1 MRKMIFSYKRR
12 ENAIWIIFKIP
23 ILTLGN
29 VEKANQTEP
38 GQGIVHLTGIKRV
51 EARPQ
56 VSLWLLGGVFA
67 FYLLGNY
74 FGYRIIWSSK

>member
-38 GQGIVHLTGIKRV
+38 GQGILHLTGIKRV
-51 EARPQ
+51 DRSACDFWVAFLRFTFWEIILVISYLFEA
-56 VSLWLLGGVFA
+56 A
-67 FYLLGNY
+67 
-74 FGYRIIWSSK
+74 K